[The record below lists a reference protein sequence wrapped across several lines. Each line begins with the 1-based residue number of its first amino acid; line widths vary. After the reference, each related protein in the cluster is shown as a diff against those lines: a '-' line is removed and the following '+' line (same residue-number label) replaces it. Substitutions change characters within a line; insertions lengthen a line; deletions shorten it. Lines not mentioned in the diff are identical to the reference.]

1 MRQCQVGMLALLIL
15 VAWIGAGYASDID
28 SLIQDLKHGDE
39 SARIRAVLA
48 LGQSGDPQAVEV
60 LREAMHDESQLVR
73 KYALYALRDLLQV
86 LERTSR
92 LVTRWLHDLLDRV
105 EQQLEERPIPALV
118 ER

>member
-1 MRQCQVGMLALLIL
+1 MRQRQVWIISLLIV
-15 VAWIGAGYASDID
+15 VAWMSAGYASDID
-28 SLIQDLKHGDE
+28 ALIQDLKNGDE
-39 SARIRAVLA
+39 STRIRAVVA